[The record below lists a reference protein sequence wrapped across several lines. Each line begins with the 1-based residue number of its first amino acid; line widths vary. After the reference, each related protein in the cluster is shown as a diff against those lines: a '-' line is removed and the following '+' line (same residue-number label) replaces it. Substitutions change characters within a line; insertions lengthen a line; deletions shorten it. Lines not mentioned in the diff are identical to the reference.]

1 MLEVGQNS
9 ATKHADPQRAL
20 TRVGKCSKH
29 WTDDWRNTG
38 RLSQEAPP
46 TRYPAAH
53 GPYHDCSQP
62 LHQRCHQEAGG
73 RCGVNGHNARS
84 GQTPRR
90 CRPQRRRKSSQDCD
104 SATQKAHPTSDCEME
119 GRAEGETQGAV
130 YPWDRPGSG
139 HTQRNREE
147 VHSCRKPTHGALAQR
162 RKYPS
167 LLAWQSTRRTFS
179 LDTWADIIAERRQT
193 MWANL
198 RGPSVRLPCLA
209 LAMTSLRRRLRL
221 KSVSTT

>member
-1 MLEVGQNS
+1 MTPTACSTTSFPASMNVLVCRRNTQTPRIGS
-9 ATKHADPQRAL
+9 LDPGTCLDTVLCLKYRR
-20 TRVGKCSKH
+20 RVGRDNTVKYR
-29 WTDDWRNTG
+29 WRTLQLLPDQARPSFAGSAVEVLEALDG
-38 RLSQEAPP
+38 RLAVQHEGRIVASQEAPP
-46 TRYPAAH
+46 RTRYPAQLRH
-53 GPYHDCSQP
+53 TDRTHDCSQP

-139 HTQRNREE
+139 AYTE
-147 VHSCRKPTHGALAQR
+147 KP
-162 RKYPS
+162 
-167 LLAWQSTRRTFS
+167 
-179 LDTWADIIAERRQT
+179 
-193 MWANL
+193 
-198 RGPSVRLPCLA
+198 
-209 LAMTSLRRRLRL
+209 
-221 KSVSTT
+221 